1 MPEYRKPTL
10 WLWLFL
16 VFLATGL
23 GLVFPWNGARAF
35 QEEEP
40 PSQPLKIVT
49 KEISP
54 FVIQEEERLAGFSID
69 LWKEIAAAANLPYE
83 FVVVDSVTEQ
93 LRAVADGEADAA
105 IAAISMTPEREA
117 LLDFSYPYYKSGLQ
131 IMTLGRPPSR
141 LGLLINLFFSPVFLA
156 AASAF
161 FIIIFFVGNLIWLLE
176 RKNNPDFPL
185 GYWAGVWEGIWWAAV
200 TVTTVG
206 YGDRT
211 VKDVIGRIMAI
222 FWMFAGLF
230 LVANFTAT
238 ITAELTTNQLQ
249 SAINGVDDLRGKRV
263 TAVSGTTGA
272 AYLREN
278 QIPYHGV
285 TEIEEAYAQ
294 LESGEIDAIVYD
306 APVLHY
312 YAATSGNPSL
322 QVVGP
327 LLRPEDYGIAL
338 PAGSPY
344 REEINRALLRLVEDG
359 TYTELLN
366 KWAVATEGS

>member
-1 MPEYRKPTL
+1 MGL
-10 WLWLFL
+10 WFFF
-16 VFLATGL
+16 VVITAVSGLAFSG
-23 GLVFPWNGARAF
+23 NRAKAF

-54 FVIQEEERLAGFSID
+54 FVIQEEGRLAGFSID
-69 LWKEIAAAANLPYE
+69 LWKEIAATANLPYE
-83 FVVVDSVTEQ
+83 FVVVDSVSEQ

-117 LLDFSYPYYKSGLQ
+117 LLDFSYPYFKSGLQ
-131 IMTLGRPPSR
+131 IMTLGQSRSR
-141 LGLLINLFFSPVFLA
+141 LLHLAELFFSPVFIGA
-156 AASAF
+156 AGAF
-161 FIIIFFVGNLIWLLE
+161 FVIIFFVGNLIWLLE

-185 GYWAGVWEGIWWAAV
+185 AYWAGVWEGIWWAAV

-238 ITAELTTNQLQ
+238 ITAELTANQLQ
-249 SAINGVDDLRGKRV
+249 SAINGVGDLRGKRV
-263 TAVSGTTGA
+263 VTVSGTTGA

-285 TEIEEAYAQ
+285 AGIEEAYAL
-294 LESGEIDAIVYD
+294 LENGEIDAIVYD
-306 APVLHY
+306 APVLYY
-312 YAATSGNPSL
+312 YAATSGNPAL
-322 QVVGP
+322 EIVGP

-344 REEINRALLRLVEDG
+344 REEINRALLIPIVQASD
-359 TYTELLN
+359 
-366 KWAVATEGS
+366 V

>member
-1 MPEYRKPTL
+1 M
-10 WLWLFL
+10 
-16 VFLATGL
+16 
-23 GLVFPWNGARAF
+23 
-35 QEEEP
+35 
-40 PSQPLKIVT
+40 
-49 KEISP
+49 
-54 FVIQEEERLAGFSID
+54 
-69 LWKEIAAAANLPYE
+69 
-83 FVVVDSVTEQ
+83 
-93 LRAVADGEADAA
+93 
-105 IAAISMTPEREA
+105 
-117 LLDFSYPYYKSGLQ
+117 
-131 IMTLGRPPSR
+131 
-141 LGLLINLFFSPVFLA
+141 
-156 AASAF
+156 
-161 FIIIFFVGNLIWLLE
+161 
-176 RKNNPDFPL
+176 

-263 TAVSGTTGA
+263 ATVSGTTGA

-285 TEIEEAYAQ
+285 AEIEEAYAL
-294 LESGEIDAIVYD
+294 LENGEMDAIVYD

-312 YAATSGNPSL
+312 YVATSGNPFL
-322 QVVGP
+322 EVVGP

-344 REEINRALLRLVEDG
+344 REEINRALLSLEEDG

-366 KWAVATEGS
+366 KWAVTTQGS